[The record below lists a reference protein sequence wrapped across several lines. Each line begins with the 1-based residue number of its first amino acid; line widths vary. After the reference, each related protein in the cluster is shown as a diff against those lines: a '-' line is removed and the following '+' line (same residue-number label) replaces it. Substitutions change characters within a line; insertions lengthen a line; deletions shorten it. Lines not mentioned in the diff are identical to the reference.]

1 MESPFV
7 SGLLDGTFHL
17 LGEVQPPALEDSL
30 QEADALAEGIAAD
43 YVRDGLFYGLVVD
56 DNPDDLERQDVQDFA
71 AVLERHFPGHVVR
84 MLSGKGRS
92 PRENHVWLQKM
103 AHEKPDGVF
112 CAVSGDARPLEK
124 HYVDSVESLRLCRE
138 EGLGGLTAGATINV
152 GKYTAPDIAISYT
165 KMGRKLSRGAKFLFC
180 QATWDVRK
188 AQELQW
194 ELQMRDATVP
204 VIARILWF
212 SSEEVEKLPAVLPP
226 GVLLPELYQRG
237 LKIEYAKGLKE
248 GRAYQS
254 RCLALLMT
262 GLRRLGFCGAL
273 LHGDVTPMD
282 IQSLTTAFQ
291 KALEECPD
299 YNSWRNRW
307 KGEMEKTMLP
317 PVASP
322 RYLFANL
329 LKLNHRDPAGVE
341 FEPTSPL
348 DPGKAPFGDRL
359 VSRLLRT
366 ADDPAKPQALRHA
379 LCKICGVTPNVLFRL
394 VHLGYL
400 PNDRCP
406 KRLTEG
412 ACGNVGPKGQ
422 CECRNRLCFFRRVL
436 ALAAAQGRLDEWAR

>member
-17 LGEVQPPALEDSL
+17 LGEVAPTAMEDSL
-30 QEADALAEGIAAD
+30 QEADALAQGIAAD
-43 YVRDGLFYGLVVD
+43 YARDGLFYALVVD

-71 AVLERHFPGHVVR
+71 ALLERHFPGPVVR
-84 MLSGKGRS
+84 MFSGKGRA
-92 PRENHVWLQKM
+92 PRESLVWLQKM
-103 AHEKPDGVF
+103 AQEKPDGVF
-112 CAVSGDARPLEK
+112 CAASGDANPLEK
-124 HYVDSVESLRLCRE
+124 YYVDSVESLRLCRE
-138 EGLGGLTAGATINV
+138 EGLGGLTGGATINV
-152 GKYTAPDIAISYT
+152 GKYTAQDIAISYA
-165 KMGRKLSRGAKFLFC
+165 KMGRKLACGARFLFC

-194 ELQMRDATVP
+194 ELQMRDAAVP
-204 VIARILWF
+204 VIARVLWF
-212 SSEEVEKLPAVLPP
+212 SSEETELLPAVLPH

-237 LKIEYAKGLKE
+237 LKIEYAKGLRE
-248 GRAYQS
+248 GRAYQA

-262 GLRRLGFCGAL
+262 GFRRLGFCGAL
-273 LHGDVTPMD
+273 LHGDISPMD
-282 IQSLTTAFQ
+282 LLELTAAFQ
-291 KALEECPD
+291 KAQEECPD

-307 KGEMEKTMLP
+307 KEEMEKTMLP

-329 LKLNHRDPAGVE
+329 MQLNHRDPAGVE

-366 ADDPAKPQALRHA
+366 ADDPAKPKALRNA
-379 LCKICGVTPNVLFRL
+379 LCKICGVNPNVLFRL

-412 ACGNVGPKGQ
+412 ACGNVGPKGK
-422 CECRNRLCFFRRVL
+422 CECRNRPCFFHRVL